1 MRLGTVILAAVS
13 GLVLTA
19 CAQREVL
26 LTGERESI
34 RGDEI
39 ALDLPSET
47 KSVRLPSVSR
57 NTSWT
62 HRHGTPRYRT
72 SHPAL
77 ASTPTLAWS
86 ADIGSGEGRRARI
99 STDPVMADGR
109 IFTVDAESNL
119 VATSNSGVRIWSR
132 SLTPAGDDAR
142 DASGG
147 GLAISDGVLYVTTG
161 FGRLLAIN
169 ASDGAVQWEQRLGA
183 TGNGAPVVY
192 GNLIYFVAGDDVA
205 WAVNKSNGRIEWKLT
220 STPSV
225 NNLQVPSAP
234 ALSDRFVVFAF
245 GSGEVQT
252 AFRRG
257 GVRFWD
263 AGIQGQRIG
272 RALSTVGDITG
283 DPVIVGSTVYVANH
297 SGRIV
302 ALDLESGERKWTTA
316 EGAIGPV
323 WPVGGDL
330 FFVNEQNQ
338 LVRLNASDG
347 SHVWVKGLPDFV
359 KVRPRRQVAR
369 YAHYGPVLAGGRLY
383 LASSDDTLRAF
394 DPASGEMVYSADIPG
409 GAAASPI
416 VVDGTLFFV
425 SKKGQLLAF
434 R

>member
-1 MRLGTVILAAVS
+1 MRIGTILLAAVS

-19 CAQREVL
+19 CAQKEII
-26 LTGERESI
+26 LTGERESL
-34 RGDEI
+34 RGEEI
-39 ALDLPSET
+39 ALDLPSEAR
-47 KSVRLPSVSR
+47 SINLPSATR
-57 NTSWT
+57 NASWT
-62 HRHGTPRYRT
+62 HRIGTPRFRT
-72 SHPAL
+72 THPAL
-77 ASTPTLAWS
+77 SAQPQLAWS
-86 ADIGSGEGRRARI
+86 ADIGAGEGRRARI

-109 IFTVDAESNL
+109 IYTVDAESNL
-119 VATSNSGVRIWSR
+119 VATSTSGARLWSR

-147 GLAISDGVLYVTTG
+147 GLAISDGVLYVTSG
-161 FGRLLAIN
+161 FGRLVAVN
-169 ASDGAVQWEQRLGA
+169 AADGAVLWEQRLGA
-183 TGNGAPVVY
+183 TGNGAPVVF

-205 WAVNKSNGRIEWKLT
+205 WAVNKTNGRIEWKLT

-234 ALSDRFVVFAF
+234 AISDRFAVFAF

-283 DPVIVGSTVYVANH
+283 DPVIVGNRVYVANH
-297 SGRIV
+297 SGRIA
-302 ALDLESGERKWTTA
+302 ALSLDTGERLWTA
-316 EGAIGPV
+316 REGAFGPV
-323 WPVGGDL
+323 WPVGGSL

-338 LVRLNASDG
+338 LVRMNASTG
-347 SHVWVKGLPDFV
+347 ETIWIKGLPDFV
-359 KVRPRRQVAR
+359 KSRPRRQVAR
-369 YAHYGPVLAGGRLY
+369 FAHYGPVLAGGRIY
-383 LASSDDTLRAF
+383 VASSDETLRAY
-394 DPASGEMVYSADIPG
+394 DPASGDVVYTAEIPG
-409 GAAASPI
+409 GAASGPI
-416 VVDGTLFFV
+416 VADGTLYVV

>member
-1 MRLGTVILAAVS
+1 MKFGTLLLAAAS
-13 GLVLTA
+13 TLVLTA

-34 RGDEI
+34 RGGEI
-39 ALDLPSET
+39 ALDLPSES
-47 KSVRLPSVSR
+47 KAIRLPGVTR

-77 ASTPTLAWS
+77 GTSPALAWS
-86 ADIGSGEGRRARI
+86 ADIGAGEGRRARI

-119 VATSNSGVRIWSR
+119 VATSTAGARIWSR

-161 FGRLLAIN
+161 FGRLLAVN
-169 ASDGAVQWEQRLGA
+169 AADGAVQWEQRLGA

-234 ALSDRFVVFAF
+234 ALSDRFAVFAF

-297 SGRIV
+297 SGRIA

-323 WPVGGDL
+323 WPVGGSL

-359 KVRPRRQVAR
+359 KARPRRQVAR

-383 LASSDDTLRAF
+383 VASSDDTLRAF
-394 DPASGEMVYSADIPG
+394 DPASGEIVYSTAIPG
-409 GAAASPI
+409 GAASSPI
-416 VVDGTLFFV
+416 VVDGTLYVV